1 MIPPIR
7 GKGFVWPLA
16 AWTIPMMEKTN
27 HTSARIPKMPEM
39 ISTAVELMS
48 ISRVVSTLDS
58 TLLITDTR
66 NRTSPWLVW
75 YRANGSC
82 LAVRRGIR
90 TRIPKYARIAMPFF
104 VWAWLG
110 AAAWTGC

>member
-1 MIPPIR
+1 MPQRQASPQKSCDCPRLHRFGALHDPFCHFSSLIPPIR

-48 ISRVVSTLDS
+48 IW
-58 TLLITDTR
+58 
-66 NRTSPWLVW
+66 N
-75 YRANGSC
+75 
-82 LAVRRGIR
+82 
-90 TRIPKYARIAMPFF
+90 
-104 VWAWLG
+104 
-110 AAAWTGC
+110 

>member
-1 MIPPIR
+1 
-7 GKGFVWPLA
+7 
-16 AWTIPMMEKTN
+16 MMEKMKNTRER
-27 HTSARIPKMPEM
+27 TPKTPEI

-48 ISRVVSTLDS
+48 ISAVLSTLDN
-58 TLLITDTR
+58 TLQITDTR